1 MGVKVSYA
9 DPPPP
14 CPAVATQLHNPR
26 EWLRA
31 GEWKDQQVQMVEN
44 QAAKRECPILTLLDT
59 YWELHLELGLQ
70 DDLHLALALVL
81 FLFSILERFFFSL

>member
-1 MGVKVSYA
+1 
-9 DPPPP
+9 
-14 CPAVATQLHNPR
+14 
-26 EWLRA
+26 
-31 GEWKDQQVQMVEN
+31 MVEN

-81 FLFSILERFFFSL
+81 FLFSILERFFFFSL